1 MKLIRTDRASLASHS
16 RRTPEGYIEDRPIVT
31 RTGVFPYMN
40 ADGSIRHELRH
51 PDDVFAADSIASL
64 AMLPVTLGH
73 PAGMVN
79 ADNAKTL
86 AVGFTGETPQV
97 DGPYLRTA
105 VRVTDGEAVRQVEAG
120 LRELSLG
127 YSVELVDEEGAYN
140 GKPYTHRQTGIRY
153 NHLALVSEARAGA
166 MARLNMDA
174 ADQVDEPGID
184 PQRKDHSVDNLVG
197 IRLDSGIEYKGS
209 PEVAHAID
217 ALRKDNTDKA
227 AALAAATARAD
238 KAEAERDAAAEKLV
252 AAEKRDT
259 GAEIATAVKARL
271 ALLKA
276 GESAGITADKL
287 DGMTD
292 REIREAVIRAD
303 SPKAELEGRSDD
315 YIAARFDAAIE
326 GLAGRATNMADQRKA
341 AIHRADGK
349 QEDRGDAYEK
359 YVGSLDYRTR
369 QTAKA

>member
-1 MKLIRTDRASLASHS
+1 MRC
-16 RRTPEGYIEDRPIVT
+16 
-31 RTGVFPYMN
+31 
-40 ADGSIRHELRH
+40 
-51 PDDVFAADSIASL
+51 
-64 AMLPVTLGH
+64 
-73 PAGMVN
+73 
-79 ADNAKTL
+79 AKTIP
-86 AVGFTGETPQV
+86 T
-97 DGPYLRTA
+97 
-105 VRVTDGEAVRQVEAG
+105 
-120 LRELSLG
+120 
-127 YSVELVDEEGAYN
+127 N
-140 GKPYTHRQTGIRY
+140 
-153 NHLALVSEARAGA
+153 
-166 MARLNMDA
+166 
-174 ADQVDEPGID
+174 
-184 PQRKDHSVDNLVG
+184 
-197 IRLDSGIEYKGS
+197 
-209 PEVAHAID
+209 
-217 ALRKDNTDKA
+217 A